1 MLPVLLA
8 AYLAAQGADT
18 ATTMALW
25 CADRGHGIE
34 RNPVL
39 GSLVDSPAIFG
50 AVSLGTAAALSGYLR
65 HVAPRHPRLVRG
77 IVVALVCVEAGAAVH
92 NAHVLRK

>member
-1 MLPVLLA
+1 VLPVLLA

-25 CADRGHGIE
+25 GGDRGHWIE
-34 RNPVL
+34 HNPVL
-39 GSLVDSPAIFG
+39 GPLVDSPAIFG
-50 AVSLGTAAALSGYLR
+50 AVSLGTAAALSGYLL

-77 IVVALVCVEAGAAVH
+77 IVVALVVVEASA
-92 NAHVLRK
+92 